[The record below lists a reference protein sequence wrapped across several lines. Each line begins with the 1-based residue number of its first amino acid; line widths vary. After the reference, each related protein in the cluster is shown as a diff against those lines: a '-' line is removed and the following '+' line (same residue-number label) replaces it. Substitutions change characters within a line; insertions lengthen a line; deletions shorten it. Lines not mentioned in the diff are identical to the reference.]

1 MRLFDTVSQVTHYFK
16 YIKTLNKKAV
26 FFIVIILVAINILYS
41 MVFNAQLTEL
51 KNESVS
57 QQVNQVQVMMNV
69 IKRSLLTIYDDI
81 NVIRRSD
88 EFTNYI
94 AEPNETN
101 KTEVEMLFSR
111 IASSRMV
118 LPKFDILTKPAWKAF
133 VSI

>member
-1 MRLFDTVSQVTHYFK
+1 
-16 YIKTLNKKAV
+16 
-26 FFIVIILVAINILYS
+26 